1 DLLQRGSGRWSL
13 ARAMGKNDYN
23 RYGYAPAPSAPT
35 LEININQNN
44 PSSSVS
50 PAFAAAN
57 ARRAPSVPPPPP
69 PCGGDYAQLQDCR
82 DMHAPAAPTLLC
94 IPLPSYNPMWFD
106 RFPRRENR
114 GMFRLCL
121 VEFMLGLV
129 IFAGGVW
136 CARDTADYCP
146 LHSAIWTSSV
156 YLLNAVVGSIAA
168 KSGNPNMYLA
178 HLVLS
183 LISCMMCAVSGIL
196 SARNWTLVGTYHHP
210 QVSRDEAF
218 CLLGEHDP
226 SRISYIF
233 SHMDRYDFSKCLWQ
247 LKVGVAVNS
256 IQFVI
261 AALEIF
267 LNFLSA
273 ILCLK
278 RTCGNLN

>member
-1 DLLQRGSGRWSL
+1 G
-13 ARAMGKNDYN
+13 MGKNDYN
-23 RYGYAPAPSAPT
+23 RYLYENQKNNGMRYGYAPAPSAPT

-44 PSSSVS
+44 PGSSVS
-50 PAFAAAN
+50 PVSAN
-57 ARRAPSVPPPPP
+57 GNRRPPTVPPPPPP
-69 PCGGDYAQLQDCR
+69 PCGGDYAQLTDCR
-82 DMHAPAAPTLLC
+82 QVHEPEKQSFLFR
-94 IPLPSYNPMWFD
+94 IPIPSYNPMWFD

-136 CARDTADYCP
+136 CLRDTADYCP
-146 LHSAIWTSSV
+146 FHSAIWTSSI
-156 YLLNAVVGSIAA
+156 YLINAVVGSIAA

-278 RTCGNLN
+278 RTCSSFN

>member
-1 DLLQRGSGRWSL
+1 
-13 ARAMGKNDYN
+13 MGKNDYN
-23 RYGYAPAPSAPT
+23 RYHYENQKNNAMRYGYAPAPSAPT

-50 PAFAAAN
+50 PAYSAGAAN
-57 ARRAPSVPPPPP
+57 GNRRPPMVPPPPP
-69 PCGGDYAQLQDCR
+69 PACGGDYAQ
-82 DMHAPAAPTLLC
+82 
-94 IPLPSYNPMWFD
+94 PSYNPMWFD

-136 CARDTADYCP
+136 CLRDTADYCP
-146 LHSAIWTSSV
+146 FHSAIWTSSI
-156 YLLNAVVGSIAA
+156 YLINAIVGSVAA
-168 KSGNPNMYLA
+168 KSGNPNLYLA

-210 QVSRDEAF
+210 QVARDEAF

-256 IQFVI
+256 VQFVV

-278 RTCGNLN
+278 RTCGNL